1 MKIDSFKTEEA
12 FKDNKDPFRKRGQA
26 AEKDPELEALLKQYM
41 PPEIR
46 PDIRRSQITQLS
58 ADIRN
63 IDYLPCQ
70 SFSEQILT
78 QLSFISGWVW
88 PAQAGILFLIFY
100 YVFRT
105 DLLLLNMI
113 LSCLAPGLS
122 LILICEIS
130 KSFRANIWEME
141 AACRYNLAQIFFFR
155 LSILFGGDFVVL
167 TCALIAYRMADGLL
181 WQFCF
186 YAVLPFF
193 LTSAVSLYILRR
205 FGSRCSPAM
214 TAALPLPAGFFVYW
228 TMPLIKAVL
237 LQVGASLTGSIPI
250 ITLLAFALLLYN
262 AIRLCTD
269 VRYLSEKPRKTA

>member
-1 MKIDSFKTEEA
+1 MNSYKVEETY
-12 FKDNKDPFRKRGQA
+12 KDNKNPFREKRQTPV
-26 AEKDPELEALLKQYM
+26 KDLELEALLKQYT
-41 PPEIR
+41 PPEIQ

-63 IDYLPCQ
+63 MDYLPPQ
-70 SFSEQILT
+70 SFAGQTLT

-100 YVFRT
+100 HIFQT
-105 DLLLLNMI
+105 ELLLLNMM
-113 LSCLAPGLS
+113 LSCLTPGLS

-130 KSFRANIWEME
+130 KSFRANTWEME

-167 TCALIAYRMADGLL
+167 TCALITYRMVDGPL

-205 FGSRCSPAM
+205 FGNHCTPAM
-214 TAALPLPAGFFVYW
+214 TAAIPLSACFLVYW
-228 TMPLIKAVL
+228 IISLIKEGL
-237 LQVGASLTGSIPI
+237 LHVGLSLAGSIPV

-262 AIRLCTD
+262 AIRLCTE
-269 VRYLSEKPRKTA
+269 VRYLNEKSLKTA

>member
-1 MKIDSFKTEEA
+1 MKINSLKTAEA
-12 FKDNKDPFRKRGQA
+12 FKDSKDPFRKVRQSP
-26 AEKDPELEALLKQYM
+26 ERDPELETLLKQYA

-46 PDIRRSQITQLS
+46 PDIRRTQITQLS

-63 IDYLPCQ
+63 MDYLPRQ
-70 SFSEQILT
+70 SFAGQILT
-78 QLSFISGWVW
+78 QMSFTSVWVW

-100 YVFRT
+100 YVFRS

-113 LSCLAPGLS
+113 LSCLTPGLS

-130 KSFRANIWEME
+130 KSFRTNIWEME

-167 TCALIAYRMADGLL
+167 TCALIAYRMIDGLL

-214 TAALPLPAGFFVYW
+214 TAALPLSTGFFIYF
-228 TMPLIKAVL
+228 TMPLTEAGL
-237 LQVGASLTGSIPI
+237 LQVGGSLAGGISIV
-250 ITLLAFALLLYN
+250 TLLAFALLLYN

-269 VRYLSEKPRKTA
+269 VRCLSEKPRKTA